1 VLLSGAMQQS
11 EVLLADRGLPGTGSK
26 ERLSEELKGLSL
38 CPLIFIHKFCH
49 MEVGCFGF
57 GGL

>member
-1 VLLSGAMQQS
+1 MQQS